1 MLQEYARNVL
11 DISVFCCNKSFY
23 VASCKCFIKMLHMFR
38 IYVVSVCSKCFI
50 CFQTYVVFK
59 CFMLQVF
66 CVLEVCSESKQGMAR
81 EPWEEARRAGG
92 LLMGRATRLGSCGRG
107 VLVFIL
113 VPESRPCG
121 EREEGVKRS

>member
-11 DISVFCCNKSFY
+11 DISVLCCNKSFY

-66 CVLEVCSESKQGMAR
+66 CVLEVYSKSHEGTSAGAGEGAR
-81 EPWEEARRAGG
+81 
-92 LLMGRATRLGSCGRG
+92 
-107 VLVFIL
+107 
-113 VPESRPCG
+113 
-121 EREEGVKRS
+121 